1 MALTVQG
8 LNKAYGSN
16 QVIKDFDFQIDPGEI
31 VILLGESG
39 TGKTT
44 FMRLIN
50 NLEEADRGTIQ
61 IDGNYLCQDNG
72 KTAAY
77 KNKREQR
84 TYQNSLGMVFQDYQ
98 LFPNFTVLENL
109 LEAPMAQELGNKAE
123 LEERART
130 LLTRMGVEDKIDV
143 YPSTLSGGQK
153 QRVAIARA
161 LMLEPSVL
169 CFDEPTSA
177 LDIDSANKVGQLIR
191 ELSNEGKAI
200 LIVTHDRAFGKEYG
214 TRLIS
219 SQQFVQSESTGD

>member
-1 MALTVQG
+1 MALTVKG
-8 LNKAYGSN
+8 LNKAYGNN
-16 QVIKDFDFQIDPGEI
+16 QVIKDFDFQIDSGEI

-61 IDGNYLCQDNG
+61 IDGNYLCEDNG
-72 KTAAY
+72 SVITY

-84 TYQNSLGMVFQDYQ
+84 IYQNGLGMVFQDYQ
-98 LFPNFTVLENL
+98 LFPNFTVIENL
-109 LEAPMAQELGNKAE
+109 LEAPLAQQLGSKEA
-123 LEERART
+123 LEKRALS
-130 LLTRMGVEDKIDV
+130 LLERMGVNDKADV

-177 LDIDSANKVGQLIR
+177 LDIDSANKVGSLIR
-191 ELSNEGKAI
+191 QLSQEGKAI
-200 LIVTHDRAFGKEYG
+200 LVVTHDRAFGNEYG
-214 TRLIS
+214 TRIIS
-219 SQQFVQSESTGD
+219 SAEFTAE

>member
-1 MALTVQG
+1 MSLTVEQ
-8 LNKAYGSN
+8 LYKRYKDN
-16 QVIKDFDFQIDPGEI
+16 QVIQNFDFQISPGEI
-31 VILLGESG
+31 VILLGSSG

-50 NLEEADRGTIQ
+50 NLERADRGTIQ
-61 IDGNYLCQDNG
+61 IDGNYLCKDNG
-72 KTAAY
+72 KKAIY
-77 KNKREQR
+77 EKSHQQR
-84 TYQNSLGMVFQDYQ
+84 IYQNSLGMVFQDYQ

-109 LEAPMAQELGNKAE
+109 LEAPLAQELDSKENLTK
-123 LEERART
+123 RALT
-130 LLTRMGVEDKIDV
+130 LLSEMEIEEKANV

-177 LDIDSANKVGQLIR
+177 LDVDSANRVGALIR
-191 ELSNEGKAI
+191 QLSENGKAI

-214 TRLIS
+214 TRIIS
-219 SQQFVQSESTGD
+219 SESFINQA